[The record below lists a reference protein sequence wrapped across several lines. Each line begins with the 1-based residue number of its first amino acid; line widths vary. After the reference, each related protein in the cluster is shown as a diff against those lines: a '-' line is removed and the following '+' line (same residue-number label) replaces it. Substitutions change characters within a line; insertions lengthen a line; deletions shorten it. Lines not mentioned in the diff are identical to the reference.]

1 MMWRKS
7 NELFYNKTAL
17 PAQSIVPPGI
27 AGFMD
32 TYKNPFVSPNIE
44 EAKKLLAKAGYPNGE
59 GLPEITYDCPNSTV
73 SRQTGEY
80 FRKRMAEIGIKVR
93 VIQNPWRGATKEN
106 YQPNCNDVR
115 NCMGCRLP

>member
-1 MMWRKS
+1 MSLAYDVEKS

-32 TYKNPFVSPNIE
+32 TYKNPFVGRNVE

-73 SRQTGEY
+73 SRQTGSTLE
-80 FRKRMAEIGIKVR
+80 
-93 VIQNPWRGATKEN
+93 KEW
-106 YQPNCNDVR
+106 QKLVLR
-115 NCMGCRLP
+115 